1 MSNKELSYAEQSL
14 LRKGP
19 SFKPTPAYINWYSL
33 RRDFDSFVNK
43 LRYRVSKPA
52 ETNSINVNHTKNISN
67 SLVRQLGNPPIG
79 AKSSNVNFRKEKTN
93 ISSLEA
99 FIELVGK
106 DLFKPSNYNKIK
118 GNITTEERKALKTI
132 QNDELRSYR
141 LQDKGSRFVVLDN
154 QDYVEKIDYQLGRS
168 SFEELDHD
176 PSKLFSEKVNLWI
189 QKWTENKFLDKSWVN
204 LLNHQL

>member
-1 MSNKELSYAEQSL
+1 MKNIST
-14 LRKGP
+14 
-19 SFKPTPAYINWYSL
+19 PTDINQYSL

-52 ETNSINVNHTKNISN
+52 ETNSINVNHTKNTSN

-79 AKSSNVNFRKEKTN
+79 AKSSKVNFRKEKTN

-99 FIELVGK
+99 FIDLVGK
-106 DLFKPSNYNKIK
+106 DLFEPSNYNKIK

-141 LQDKGSRFVVLDN
+141 LQDKVSRFVVLDN

-168 SFEELDHD
+168 SFEEFDDD
-176 PSKLFSEKVNLWI
+176 PSELFSEKVNLWI
-189 QKWTENKFLDKSWVN
+189 QKWTENKVSDKSWIN
-204 LLNHQL
+204 LLNHQLYLQGKCMA